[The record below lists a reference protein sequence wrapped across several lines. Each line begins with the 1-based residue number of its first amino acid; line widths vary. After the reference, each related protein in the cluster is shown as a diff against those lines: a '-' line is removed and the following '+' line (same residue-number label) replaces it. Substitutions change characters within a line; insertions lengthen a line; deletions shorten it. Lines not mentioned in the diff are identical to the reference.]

1 MTTKKELKIG
11 DLMTRVVASVVP
23 QIPLADAVAL
33 MCEENCSCVLVSEG
47 GKPVGIITERDVARL
62 FKRAFEKQQLP
73 DCTVASVMTPE
84 PVCVQVS
91 TTLYDALQI
100 ARDKGLR
107 HLLVV
112 DDDDGLLGLVTQSD
126 MVDAYIGLIE
136 RQMELEDKNK
146 ELLLLSNED
155 ALMGI
160 GNRRA
165 MTVELDFTEAAARR
179 YGKTYAVALIDVD
192 FFKRYND
199 HYGHRKGDDALK
211 ALAKVVQ
218 QNMRE
223 SDRLYRY
230 GGEELLLLM
239 PEAGAVEAYCAAERV
254 RAAVE
259 ALQLPHEE
267 SPFNVLT
274 VSIGVAAEE
283 AQSWQVLVELADK
296 ALYRAKETGRNKV
309 SDVIIP

>member
-1 MTTKKELKIG
+1 MPTQKIMKIG
-11 DLMTRVVASVVP
+11 DLMTRVIAGVVP
-23 QIPLADAVAL
+23 QIPLSDAVAL

-62 FKRAFEKQQLP
+62 FKRAYEEQQLP
-73 DCTVASVMTPE
+73 QCTVGEVMTPE
-84 PVCVQVS
+84 PVCVNQS
-91 TTLYDALQI
+91 TSLYDALQL
-100 ARDKGLR
+100 AREKKLR

-112 DDDDGLLGLVTQSD
+112 DDQDELQGLVTQTD
-126 MVDAYIGLIE
+126 MVNAYIGLIE

-155 ALMGI
+155 ALMHI

-179 YGKTYAVALIDVD
+179 YSKTYAVALIDVD

-199 HYGHRKGDDALK
+199 RYGHRKGDEALK
-211 ALAKVVQ
+211 ALARVVQ

-259 ALQLPHEE
+259 EMRLPHED
-267 SPFNVLT
+267 SPFKVLT
-274 VSIGVAAEE
+274 ISIGVASEE
-283 AQSWQVLVELADK
+283 AQSWQVLVEMADK
-296 ALYRAKETGRNKV
+296 ALYRAKESGRNQV
-309 SDVIIP
+309 SDAVTP

>member
-1 MTTKKELKIG
+1 
-11 DLMTRVVASVVP
+11 MTRVIAGVVP

-47 GKPVGIITERDVARL
+47 GKPVGIVTERDVAR
-62 FKRAFEKQQLP
+62 FFNRAFDEGQLP
-73 DCTVASVMTPE
+73 DCTVGEVMTPE
-84 PVCVQVS
+84 PVCVIH
-91 TTLYDALQI
+91 TTSLYDALQL
-100 ARDKGLR
+100 ARDKRLR

-112 DDDDGLLGLVTQSD
+112 DEHDELLGLVTQTD
-126 MVDAYIGLIE
+126 MVNAYIGLIE

-179 YGKTYAVALIDVD
+179 YSKTYAVALIDVD

-199 HYGHRKGDDALK
+199 RYGHRKGDEALK
-211 ALAKVVQ
+211 LLAKVVQ

-259 ALQLPHEE
+259 AMRLPHED
-267 SPFNVLT
+267 SPFEVLT
-274 VSIGVAAEE
+274 ISIGVASEE
-283 AQSWQVLVELADK
+283 AQSWQVLVEMADK
-296 ALYRAKETGRNKV
+296 ALYRAKNSGRNQV
-309 SDVIIP
+309 SDAITP